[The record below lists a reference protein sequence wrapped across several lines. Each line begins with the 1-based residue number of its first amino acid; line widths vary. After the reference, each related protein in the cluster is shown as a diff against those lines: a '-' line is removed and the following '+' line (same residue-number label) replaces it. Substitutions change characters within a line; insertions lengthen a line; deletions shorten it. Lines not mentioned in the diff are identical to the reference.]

1 MQNKAAGHH
10 YPAEQGCRLML
21 LASSKVIENREAKS
35 AGMREVLARVG
46 DKWSLQVMDYLCT
59 QPQRFNE
66 IRRGIEGISQRM
78 LTLTLRSLER
88 DGLVLRKVHS
98 TKPYQV
104 EYELTVLGRDL
115 LYTASILTRWAD
127 THWQEICAARARFD
141 GATESRSLAGHY
153 RNGKLQ

>member
-1 MQNKAAGHH
+1 
-10 YPAEQGCRLML
+10 ML
-21 LASSKVIENREAKS
+21 LASSQVIENRETRN
-35 AGMREVLARVG
+35 AGVREVMARVG
-46 DKWSLQVMDYLCT
+46 DKWSLQVMDYLCA

-104 EYELTVLGRDL
+104 EYELTGLGRDL
-115 LYTASILTRWAD
+115 LYTAGILIRWAD
-127 THWQEICAARARFD
+127 THWQHICDARARFD
-141 GATESRSLAGHY
+141 SANERSPAGHY
-153 RNGKLQ
+153 RSGKLQ